1 MLLKVRRGSRLTD
14 PRPNSSSPS
23 PSFLAC
29 TVSVPTALSVGLKVF
44 RALKELVKAQASAR
58 PVSSFASRAL
68 KRYHKVPG
76 GLSFHF
82 RPPGEL

>member
-14 PRPNSSSPS
+14 PHPNSSSPS
-23 PSFLAC
+23 TSFLAC
-29 TVSVPTALSVGLKVF
+29 KVSVPTALSAGLKV
-44 RALKELVKAQASAR
+44 RALKKPVKAQASAR

-68 KRYHKVPG
+68 KRYHKVPS